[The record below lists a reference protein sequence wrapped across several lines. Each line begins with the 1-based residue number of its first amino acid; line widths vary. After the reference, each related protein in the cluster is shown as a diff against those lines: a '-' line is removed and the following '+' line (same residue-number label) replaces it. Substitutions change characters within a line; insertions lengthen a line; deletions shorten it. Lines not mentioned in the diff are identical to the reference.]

1 MKVLVPIYRDFLSED
16 EKIAL
21 HTFRSSFAVGRIC
34 FLAPESLDLNRV
46 CKMGEGIERFADHF
60 FAGIAG
66 YNQLLT
72 SASFYERFLADE
84 WILICQLDCLVFRDE
99 LELWSA
105 KGYDYIAPP
114 WFVKFLETPEQGLW
128 RVGNGGFS
136 LRNVR
141 SALRVLCKKI
151 PRGFYYPHH
160 GSSPWETTYPDP
172 ERGMYERLLPW
183 YVKYNPLQRWV
194 TIEDEL
200 RRFPRNEDLF
210 WAMEAPKFDPS
221 FRVASAEEA
230 LPFAFEMSPRWC
242 YEQNGFNLP
251 FGCHAWAR
259 YDRDFWVSVLN
270 ENGFL
275 DRMAGYKQ
283 E

>member
-1 MKVLVPIYRDFLSED
+1 VKVVIPIYRATISGD
-16 EKIAL
+16 EEISLATIRA
-21 HTFRSSFAVGRIC
+21 TFRSERIC
-34 FLAPESLDLNRV
+34 FLAPALLGLDGIV
-46 CKMGEGIERFADHF
+46 HEGEGVERFPDEYF
-60 FAGIAG
+60 QGIAG
-66 YNQLLT
+66 YNRLLT
-72 SASFYERFLADE
+72 SSIFYERFLRDE

-99 LELWSA
+99 LQAWID
-105 KGYDYIAPP
+105 KKYDYIAPP
-114 WFVKFLETPEQGLW
+114 WFVKFLETPELGLW

-141 SALRVLCKKI
+141 SALRVLHKKI
-151 PRGFYYPHH
+151 PRGFYYPKH

-183 YVKYNPLQRWV
+183 FVKYNPLWRWV
-194 TIEDEL
+194 TIEEEL

-210 WAMEAPKFDPS
+210 WAMEAPKFDPA

-242 YEQNGFNLP
+242 YEQNGNQLP

-259 YDRDFWVSVLN
+259 YDKAFWIEVMN
-270 ENGFL
+270 QKPN
-275 DRMAGYKQ
+275 K
-283 E
+283 

>member
-1 MKVLVPIYRDFLSED
+1 MLKAVIPCYKNNLSAD
-16 EKIAL
+16 DCIAL
-21 HTFRSSFAVGRIC
+21 GTIRSCFDASVIC
-34 FLAPESLDLNRV
+34 FIAPSSLDLSGVLQPRETV
-46 CKMGEGIERFADHF
+46 ERFRDEF
-60 FAGIAG
+60 FNGISK
-66 YNQLLT
+66 YNELLT
-72 SASFYERFLADE
+72 SSFFYARFVDSSH
-84 WILICQLDCLVFRDE
+84 ILICQLDCLVFRDE
-99 LELWSA
+99 LTLWA
-105 KGYDYIAPP
+105 EKGFDYIAPP

-141 SALRVLCKKI
+141 SALRVLSKKI
-151 PRGFYYPHH
+151 PRGFYYPKH

-194 TIEDEL
+194 TIEEEL

-210 WAMEAPKFDPS
+210 WAMEAPKFDPT

-242 YEQNGFNLP
+242 YEQNGFHLP

-259 YDRDFWVSVLN
+259 YDRDFWMEVL
-270 ENGFL
+270 EQPSERSG
-275 DRMAGYKQ
+275 
-283 E
+283 

>member
-1 MKVLVPIYRDFLSED
+1 VKVVIPLYRATISED
-16 EKIAL
+16 EKISLA
-21 HTFRSSFAVGRIC
+21 TVRASFHSERIC
-34 FLAPESLDLNRV
+34 FLAPESLSLDGIV
-46 CKMGEGIERFADHF
+46 YDGEGVERFLDEYF
-60 FAGIAG
+60 QGITG
-66 YNQLLT
+66 YNRLLT
-72 SASFYERFLADE
+72 SSIFYERFLRDE
-84 WILICQLDCLVFRDE
+84 WILICQLDCLVFRDDLLAWIE
-99 LELWSA
+99 
-105 KGYDYIAPP
+105 KKYDYIAPP

-151 PRGFYYPHH
+151 PKGFYYPHH

-259 YDRDFWVSVLN
+259 YDRDFWWGVL
-270 ENGFL
+270 
-275 DRMAGYKQ
+275 KQ
-283 E
+283 KGMV